1 MAKSSFG
8 SDKVA
13 AMPAHLNPSRF
24 PSFMTVCR
32 GAGATALAAAVLA
45 GCTSVSLDEPPR
57 RPPPPMPYPQ
67 QVPPP
72 QPLPPQATPT
82 PVPTPAPPTVRE
94 PQLAAFSTRLDGR
107 NEVPPVY
114 SMGTGT
120 LDAVLDRESGLFRFR
135 LTFSNLSGPVTSA
148 HFHGPADVG
157 GNAPPVVTLN
167 GPYNVPYEG
176 RLTLTPA
183 QRADLLAG
191 RWYVN
196 IHTERNPAG
205 ELRGQ
210 IVERR

>member
-1 MAKSSFG
+1 
-8 SDKVA
+8 
-13 AMPAHLNPSRF
+13 MPAHLNPPRF
-24 PSFMTVCR
+24 PSFMTACR
-32 GAGATALAAAVLA
+32 GAGAGALAAVVLA
-45 GCTSVSLDEPPR
+45 GCTSVSLDEPQR

-72 QPLPPQATPT
+72 QSMPPQATPT
-82 PVPTPAPPTVRE
+82 PAPAPPVARE

-135 LTFSNLSGPVTSA
+135 LTFSNLSGPVTAA

-157 GNAPPVVTLN
+157 GNAPPVVSLN

-191 RWYVN
+191 RWYINV
-196 IHTERNPAG
+196 HTERNPAG

-210 IVERR
+210 IIERR